1 MIRTTTRVMGAIL
14 IALFG
19 LSTVHLSAADNIL
32 PVATFGD
39 ELDSIALNTL
49 MQGTTED
56 PLFTDEQI
64 GLIDRCTVTHFAFKT
79 GVNVVT
85 AGPMDL
91 DDPEGTSPNDPLV
104 GVACTIAG
112 TGSGK
117 ILTVNIP
124 SSSGSGQIQGV
135 AKITLDPEDPEVEDD
150 PDTPDVDEGEADAK
164 VIAQKVLHN
173 VVAKESIVGV
183 CDLKAG
189 TPPTRSMSVNI
200 DKCDVSDLFTVQVKT
215 DATFTYTV
223 DSTNAM
229 RLGKVGTTNEYM
241 LTDAAGAAN
250 VTVTAQAMKGT
261 PKVAHGAAPVS
272 AEFSFTGTAGRSIE
286 GAKLMAITASPLS
299 LALGETHVT
308 PDVGS
313 WFILADQ
320 TEPGNEVRFTATS
333 SPKLEHEL
341 DVTTVFSAFDHDNDD
356 DTPDRLPGVYADL
369 EVKAIGVTGMT
380 QTANVTV
387 TATQGSGD
395 DAVKVSVTRKHKV
408 TPTEVFLTLVLKLP
422 DEWKENTS
430 PSLGDLNEAI
440 AANIKDEIGDD
451 DLDVDYSIS
460 SDPGRLFELKSTEE
474 GEVIVTDGAPTVE
487 WAESK
492 KVPSYEGNEDGIEI
506 TLTATPGG
514 GSASEDLMITV
525 GIEDVNDDPV
535 VDTESDECED
545 VEDLD
550 ELFVQ
555 GADQHTI
562 LNSVLE
568 GKALA
573 CVSDE
578 DTADEIEAAIG
589 VVTPTCGT
597 DSADDDIT
605 VIPEGTNICI
615 AKGEESVVIH
625 TRDADVAGTT
635 TETIKIEV
643 TVTSDEDE
651 VDFNFTKK
659 VVVLTGSNTAPRFPG
674 GSSQVMVDKFKET
687 TKIMSVG
694 PAEADAWKAA
704 DVNASGTGLDEVTH
718 MLQGANAKGIL
729 NGYARGYC
737 LKANSSTGAVST
749 SKCSSA
755 PTEKRAGI
763 DFEKTGA
770 SFSVNLIASDKFG
783 GSATLEIVVN
793 VTNEPDSPIRTDE
806 EVPTDVIALTPKN
819 EMHEVDLGDF
829 FEDPDGLPLEF
840 EVSSSADTIAGA
852 SVAGGMLTITAG
864 TAGGAA
870 EITATLTGP
879 FDEGEM
885 LEDEDDAS
893 IEFSVTN
900 LVLSLADNN
909 KPEFANGLAAVEYSV
924 PEVSATAVGA
934 PHAVENG
941 AEGSNEALYD
951 TLTYEIIGSDK
962 FSVDETTGQI
972 TSIEEKLDYEDTQ
985 LEVFHLR
992 VTDIWGE
999 NDTLKVSVSVTN
1011 VNEPPVVTEYG
1022 MNLPSP
1028 MVVAGGM
1035 VTLNLRDAFEDQ
1047 DKVDSGQ
1054 LLISHEVSHPRVEV
1068 VIDEDDVAQITGHSA
1083 GAAVVTLTAR
1093 DSAGHEVSEGATFNV
1108 TVVENAAPIVANA
1121 IPDDEVIEGYI
1132 GDTVVND
1139 VFSDPNESIG
1149 DEVMVVSA
1157 SSSNAAAVVAVLTAD
1172 HEAVTIIARA
1182 IGAATVTVTAEDS
1195 SGASVSDEF
1204 DITVV
1209 AEPPPPPEPPVEPEN
1224 NPPMVANAL
1233 SGVTIVE
1240 GETAD
1245 VDVSGV
1251 FTDAD
1256 GDDLTLSATTSD
1268 ADLAALSPISDAGMM
1283 TITAGMLVGDALAG
1297 TADVTVT
1304 ASDGEDSASD
1314 TFTVVVLRDNTA
1326 PSVAQTIDP
1335 QFVTRGN
1342 DPINLDVSGVFI
1354 DEDPGDS
1361 LTLTYSVADG
1371 TIVGATLDDLMVN
1384 MGINGLAPGTTTV
1397 TLMATDMYDESAET
1411 FFDVTVDTR
1420 PEAIGSISPVALEI
1434 GGEGFELEIGGLFKD
1449 DDGDS
1454 LSYETSLT
1462 TLGIVDESMS
1472 GMSVMLSPA
1481 SRGSTMLT
1489 VTATDDAGYAVSVSG
1504 SISVGDGEIRK
1515 VAAQSLAGYGRSV
1528 LSSVSASVGSR
1539 VLSGTQNSDL
1549 SLASTVENFI
1559 GSITTNGNVSGNDVD
1574 ALEPSLWSTTDQR
1587 TNTTGTGSGQS
1598 ALSALGLSGS
1608 QSFAMKLNAAEGA
1621 GAWSVWGTTDRQ
1633 NFEGTSYEG
1642 MASSV
1647 YLGVDVQSTECLLI
1661 GVAMSR
1667 NSGEIDYGYGDAE
1680 QSMDTNLTTVLPYFR
1695 YEFDPITTIWGVA
1708 GMGSGDV
1715 DSTVVGTTNQTSDMS
1730 MNIYMFGARRGLNKV
1745 GNVDLALR
1753 GDIAVANLETDSG
1766 DGAVDGLI
1774 ADISRIRAG
1783 FEGSYT
1789 VDTGSG
1795 TFTPFADVNLRQ
1807 DGGDGDTGT
1816 GVEVSG
1822 GIRLN
1827 VSSFNLEARG
1837 RVLASHGAD
1846 DYAENGFSLTATL
1859 NPSADGS
1866 GFSFSLAPRW
1876 GGSAFDT
1883 GAIWA
1888 EQGVLNQGLNQFGSV
1903 SGDAMEARLAYGKR
1917 ILGERFMLTPFV
1929 DVDSSDNNRQYL
1941 IGARLDQLVKSSANL
1956 NLDFALGRVERRST
1970 GEAGAQ
1976 VGLNASLRF

>member
-1 MIRTTTRVMGAIL
+1 MDE
-14 IALFG
+14 
-19 LSTVHLSAADNIL
+19 SAGN
-32 PVATFGD
+32 
-39 ELDSIALNTL
+39 
-49 MQGTTED
+49 
-56 PLFTDEQI
+56 
-64 GLIDRCTVTHFAFKT
+64 
-79 GVNVVT
+79 
-85 AGPMDL
+85 
-91 DDPEGTSPNDPLV
+91 
-104 GVACTIAG
+104 
-112 TGSGK
+112 
-117 ILTVNIP
+117 
-124 SSSGSGQIQGV
+124 
-135 AKITLDPEDPEVEDD
+135 
-150 PDTPDVDEGEADAK
+150 DAK

-173 VVAKESIVGV
+173 VVAKEDIVGV

-189 TPPTRSMSVNI
+189 TPPTASMSFNI
-200 DKCDVSDLFTVQVKT
+200 DECDVSDLFTEQVKT

-223 DSTNAM
+223 DSTTGANLA
-229 RLGKVGTTNEYM
+229 RVGTTNEYM
-241 LTDAAGAAN
+241 LAAAPGATG
-250 VTVTAQAMKGT
+250 VTVTAQAMKGM
-261 PKVAHGAAPVS
+261 PKAPHGAEFVS
-272 AEFSFTGTAGRSIE
+272 LQFSFEGTAGRSVA
-286 GAKLMAITASPLS
+286 GAGLMAEAARPLS
-299 LALGETHVT
+299 LALGETDVT
-308 PDVGS
+308 EDVGS

-320 TEPGNEVRFTATS
+320 TATGNEVRFTATS
-333 SPKLEHEL
+333 SPQLEHEL
-341 DVTTVFSAFDHDNDD
+341 DVTTVFTEYDHDGDLS
-356 DTPDRLPGVYADL
+356 TPDREPGVYADL
-369 EVKAIGVTGMT
+369 EVKAIGVTGMN

-387 TATQGSGD
+387 TATQGSGN

-408 TPTEVFLTLVLKLP
+408 TPTEVFLTLVLELP

-440 AANIKDEIGDD
+440 AANIKDDIGED

-460 SDPGRLFELKSTEE
+460 SDPGSLFKLSSTTE
-474 GEVIVTDGAPTVE
+474 GEVIVGVDGAPTVQ
-487 WAESK
+487 WVTGK

-514 GSASEDLMITV
+514 GSASEDLVITV
-525 GIEDVNDDPV
+525 GIEDVNDPPEV
-535 VDTESDECED
+535 VDSMACNT
-545 VEDLD
+545 VEDLG

-578 DTADEIEAAIG
+578 DTEDEMEAAIG
-589 VVTPTCGT
+589 NVDPPCET
-597 DSADDDIT
+597 DSDDDDI
-605 VIPEGTNICI
+605 IAFPEDKNICI

-625 TRDADVAGTT
+625 TRDADEAGTT
-635 TETIKIEV
+635 SEIINIEV
-643 TVTSDEDE
+643 TVTSGEDE
-651 VDFNFTKK
+651 EDFDFTKK
-659 VVVLTGSNTAPRFPG
+659 VVVLTGSNTAPRFKAG
-674 GSSQVMVDKFKET
+674 ASQVMVDKFKET
-687 TKIMSVG
+687 TKKDIPVG
-694 PAEADAWKAA
+694 PADPGGWTAV
-704 DVNASGTGLDEVTH
+704 DVNAGETGLDEVTH
-718 MLQGANAKGIL
+718 MLKGANAKGIL
-729 NGYARGYC
+729 NGYAAGYC
-737 LKANSSTGAVST
+737 LKADKDTGAVKT
-749 SKCSSA
+749 SNCSA
-755 PTEKRAGI
+755 LPTEKRAGI

-1667 NSGEIDYGYGDAE
+1667 NSGEIDYGYGNAE

-1753 GDIAVANLETDSG
+1753 GDVAVANLETDSG

-1888 EQGVLNQGLNQFGSV
+1888 EQGVLNQGLNQFSSV